1 VALPFRFSRLPM
13 QRTTRNFDG
22 MRTQRLYRSLRS
34 ASGLTAIAAAMLIGG
49 CPPQNSIPDPAAV
62 ELGIEIAVPNEGATH
77 FPTGTDLTYDS
88 NPPASGPHWPNPAQ
102 PGFYDTR
109 VPTEQWVHNLEH
121 GYVVILFD
129 CRGKCDAALL
139 QELQDFAATAPA
151 SAIFGY
157 AKIVVTPYDGL
168 PENAL
173 LAAIAWDVQLF
184 LDAFDQAALL
194 DFFNR
199 HQDQGPERA
208 G

>member
-1 VALPFRFSRLPM
+1 MNTRSRFDVVRVGSFVFLM
-13 QRTTRNFDG
+13 T
-22 MRTQRLYRSLRS
+22 
-34 ASGLTAIAAAMLIGG
+34 AAATLVGG
-49 CPPQNSIPDPAAV
+49 CPSGTSNPEPAGPV
-62 ELGIEIAVPNEGATH
+62 ELGVEIAVPNDGAAH
-77 FPTGTDLTYDS
+77 FPTGTDLNYDH

-102 PGFYDTR
+102 PGFYDTT

-121 GYVVILFD
+121 GYIVILFD
-129 CRGKCDAALL
+129 CRGTCDSVLL
-139 QELQDFAATAPA
+139 QNLQNFAASAPA

-184 LDAFDQAALL
+184 LDSFDQAVLL
-194 DFFNR
+194 EFFNR
-199 HQDQGPERA
+199 YQDQGPELA